1 MILSPAR
8 ELASQ
13 IAEQVAAFG
22 APIRVHVAVVMGGA
36 DMMKQALE
44 LERRPHVVVGT
55 PGRLA
60 DHFRSATGAAL
71 VRRLR
76 FLVIDEADRLLDD
89 GFADDLADIL
99 PLLPKRRQTLY
110 SATMNAAL
118 GRLQARS
125 RPDLGPISARS
136 REQTA
141 RARVHTP
148 RRPCPAHIPARPQAL
163 ALRDPH
169 VADLTSAATLPPT
182 LRQETDL
189 PYMATFLIWQLTLR
203 QETDMPCTV
212 HPDLPYMATFLIWQL
227 TDRHVPVHP
236 DTL

>member
-1 MILSPAR
+1 MFAVILSPAR

-22 APIRVHVAVVMGGA
+22 APIHVHVAVVMGGA

-99 PLLPKRRQTLY
+99 PLLPKRRQTLLC
-110 SATMNAAL
+110 SPTIS
-118 GRLQARS
+118 ARS
-125 RPDLGPISARS
+125 RPDLGPISAS
-136 REQTA
+136 PSA
-141 RARVHTP
+141 G
-148 RRPCPAHIPARPQAL
+148 RRCSTR
-163 ALRDPH
+163 R
-169 VADLTSAATLPPT
+169 
-182 LRQETDL
+182 R
-189 PYMATFLIWQLTLR
+189 
-203 QETDMPCTV
+203 
-212 HPDLPYMATFLIWQL
+212 
-227 TDRHVPVHP
+227 
-236 DTL
+236 